1 MKIEFKDLLNFTLGI
16 LLAAIIFKP
25 CSAEVI
31 IGDNTK
37 GGYARKLFLKDNY
50 LYLADWY
57 SGMHIYD
64 VTFPYKPV
72 HISNIHTP
80 GSPKGIFVKEDRKST
95 RLNSSHGYIS
105 YAVFCLKK
113 KNNT

>member
-64 VTFPYKPV
+64 VTLPYKPV

-80 GSPKGIFVKEDRKST
+80 GSPKGV
-95 RLNSSHGYIS
+95 Y
-105 YAVFCLKK
+105 V
-113 KNNT
+113 